1 MMTKRFMKFFK
12 QASCFGAFTLLFA
25 CKHEH
30 TNPVVTVS
38 RGSADFSRFVAI
50 GNSLTAGFADG
61 GLYLAGQ
68 LNSYPNIIAGQLKAA
83 GGSTFNQPLFT
94 TDQANGSGYLKLT
107 GISLIGT
114 PVLTEVTTNLA
125 IRGTVAVP
133 GAGNVT
139 LYTKY
144 TGSIDNFGVAGIKL
158 ADINNT
164 NYGNQNGY
172 FERLLPLN
180 APANTTAYLNFISA
194 KPFTFFSN
202 WLGNND
208 ALAYAASG
216 GTGDALT
223 SQAMFNRLYL
233 QLTARLTAN
242 GAKGVIAT
250 IPDVTATAYFNT
262 VTVALANSYA
272 KNVQP
277 ALPGVYITARTD
289 TSSTATYISRLAT
302 SKDLLILTF
311 DLTRIGRPVSTAA
324 NLPYGLTPSTP
335 IDNQYVLDQ
344 NEVALTKS
352 YTSAYNQTIRNVA
365 NNSNLALFDA
375 YTFFNTINASG
386 QTAGGVTLTSTY
398 LTRNLFSVDGL
409 HLTPRGYAAVANG
422 FISAIN
428 AKYGSTIKFVD
439 ISKYAGVQCW

>member
-1 MMTKRFMKFFK
+1 MNFFK
-12 QASCFGAFTLLFA
+12 KAFSIAAFTLLFA

-30 TNPVVTVS
+30 TNPVVTIS
-38 RGSADFSRFVAI
+38 HGSADFSRFVAV

-61 GLYLAGQ
+61 GLYLTGQ

-83 GGSTFNQPLFT
+83 GGGTFNQPLFIAG
-94 TDQANGSGYLKLT
+94 QENGSGYLKLT
-107 GISLIGT
+107 GISLIGVPT
-114 PVLTEVTTNLA
+114 LVEVTTDLA

-144 TGSIDNFGVAGIKL
+144 TGDIENYGVAGIKL
-158 ADINNT
+158 ADINNA
-164 NYGNQNGY
+164 NYGNLNGY

-180 APANTTAYLNFISA
+180 APANTATYLDFISE

-216 GTGDALT
+216 GTGDVLT
-223 SQAMFNRLYL
+223 DKATFNQLYL
-233 QLTARLTAN
+233 QLITKLTAN
-242 GAKGVIAT
+242 SAKGVIAT
-250 IPDVTATAYFNT
+250 IPDVTATPFFKT
-262 VTVALANSYA
+262 VTVALANAFA
-272 KNVQP
+272 KSAQP
-277 ALPGVYITARTD
+277 SSAGVYISARTD
-289 TSSTATYISRLAT
+289 TSATAVYAPRLAT
-302 SKDLLILTF
+302 SKDFLILTF
-311 DLTRIGRPVSTAA
+311 DITKLGQPVSSAG

-344 NEVALTKS
+344 NEVALTQS
-352 YTSAYNQTIRNVA
+352 YTSAYNQTILNVA

-375 YTFFNTINASG
+375 YTFFNMVNASG
-386 QTAGGVTLTSTY
+386 LSANGVTLTSTY
-398 LTRNLFSVDGL
+398 LSGNLFSVDGL

-422 FISAIN
+422 FINAIN
-428 AKYGSTIKFVD
+428 VKYGSTVQLVD
-439 ISKYAGVQCW
+439 ISKYNGVQ